1 MLWMCFLDYWTYDKL
16 LLNIKEIFRYWVLNE
31 NLGEGRKGED
41 QTVGW
46 GGCVAQSADDLG
58 ESFGQVLV
66 IYGHFEGC
74 HMCIRADLLHLK

>member
-1 MLWMCFLDYWTYDKL
+1 MK
-16 LLNIKEIFRYWVLNE
+16 
-31 NLGEGRKGED
+31 GEG
-41 QTVGW
+41 QTEGW

-58 ESFGQVLV
+58 GKLKFGQVLV